1 MNVSEGARRMRFAG
15 QRLVLF
21 ALTALGTMVVFMLL
35 LALLPSGHFSGI
47 AVFEFVPL
55 CLPIAALGALL
66 WLAGW
71 IVEGFGKKEP

>member
-1 MNVSEGARRMRFAG
+1 
-15 QRLVLF
+15 
-21 ALTALGTMVVFMLL
+21 MVVFMLL